1 MRWIRSVFVFKGTD
15 LGRSPSGVR
24 CLVSLRLAGTLS
36 GPLNSVFGIRF
47 SRCPASLRRGCRV
60 KRRGCILRAPPGPR
74 KPLSAPPHF
83 LHKRARRG
91 VPRRPSA
98 RGRRGGPV
106 SRRGT
111 ARPSSLFICAPLP
124 HASDLYKRWTQGDGK
139 TWREARDGGAGHRHP
154 RRRRRAR
161 TKNPAARNARR
172 GLNAWRRK

>member
-91 VPRRPSA
+91 ADQAGRPPPPLRARAPR
-98 RGRRGGPV
+98 GPV
-106 SRRGT
+106 SRRGDRGQCR
-111 ARPSSLFICAPLP
+111 AAESSPQRSISISLYILRSRRAPLRRIGP
-124 HASDLYKRWTQGDGK
+124 ERLRKDFGVQAVRRPL
-139 TWREARDGGAGHRHP
+139 AR
-154 RRRRRAR
+154 
-161 TKNPAARNARR
+161 
-172 GLNAWRRK
+172 

>member
-36 GPLNSVFGIRF
+36 GPLHSVFGIRF

-91 VPRRPSA
+91 RPPRPSA

-106 SRRGT
+106 SRRGDSS
-111 ARPSSLFICAPLP
+111 ALFSLYMRPPFRMHRTSI
-124 HASDLYKRWTQGDGK
+124 
-139 TWREARDGGAGHRHP
+139 RDG
-154 RRRRRAR
+154 RRAMEKR
-161 TKNPAARNARR
+161 GGRR
-172 GLNAWRRK
+172 AMAGRVIGIREDEGVRERKTPPLETRDGA